1 MNMKFLTFFLLFAGT
16 LLSAQTLPEGMQ
28 ITSNGIVKFSGGEIA
43 LNIFAAGWT
52 GLLSNARFTEIRT
65 DHKAPVWSLSGK
77 CTLSAVNGNVTETIR
92 TQAPDR
98 FTLEYQ
104 VRMDRPVAA
113 AIACVDV
120 KVFHNDIRH
129 IVADGKVLSL
139 PLKKDSNIA
148 YTGCINVITS
158 STSSPFKE

>member
-113 AIACVDV
+113 AIASGVL
-120 KVFHNDIRH
+120 
-129 IVADGKVLSL
+129 LSL
-139 PLKKDSNIA
+139 SARRPPPSPRRA
-148 YTGCINVITS
+148 SSRSAAAFTS
-158 STSSPFKE
+158 SSPCCWKLTSMRRSGVMRLT

>member
-1 MNMKFLTFFLLFAGT
+1 MHMKFLTFFLLFAGT
-16 LLSAQTLPEGMQ
+16 LLSALTLPEGMQ
-28 ITSNGIVKFSGGEIA
+28 IKPNGIIKFSGGEIA

-52 GLLSNARFTEIRT
+52 GAISNARFTEIRT
-65 DHKAPVWSLSGK
+65 ESKDSIWNLSGK
-77 CTLSAVNGNVTETIR
+77 CTLSAVNGNVSETIR

-104 VRMDRPVAA
+104 VRMERPMAA

-129 IVADGKVLSL
+129 IVADGCNL
-139 PLKKDSNIA
+139 
-148 YTGCINVITS
+148 
-158 STSSPFKE
+158 